1 MVKDSTIGKLP
12 LSLYSQ
18 RERFLVALWKYFKS
32 TGISG
37 DKIDGNAIPF
47 LSVQELADYIRKNFE
62 VNSAEAVF
70 ENSILKLKVTLSDN
84 SSVTFNPYQ
93 LSNLI
98 YRIEGEEALKPEP
111 NELIS
116 PSNPKFMKFMAKFL
130 DQSSISQDYGI
141 CFSDDGVFSANHF
154 SMIWIH
160 TKGSQRGHYTEH
172 GLKFDVKWPPNYL
185 RGVPDIEKH
194 TFGINVAELLSIVE
208 KFNRIDVAEGV
219 EHPRITISGTRFSVR
234 VNSSTNLKWAEG
246 IQTSGHFVSPSETN
260 SVTLINATI
269 LPILKL
275 LKSQQVKYIY
285 LKVNRQKSVR
295 IDVNLKDYGDATII
309 FSQKAE
315 LDKLEK
321 IEDKD
326 PKIISKKYTY
336 RLRLQLQQME
346 LQKLK

>member
-32 TGISG
+32 TGITG
-37 DKIDGNAIPF
+37 DKFDGNTIPF
-47 LSVQELADYIRKNFE
+47 LSVQELAEYIRKNFE
-62 VNSAEAVF
+62 VNSAEPVF
-70 ENSILKLKVTLSDN
+70 DAGILKLEVTLNDN
-84 SSVTFNPYQ
+84 SSVTFNPFQ

-116 PSNPKFMKFMAKFL
+116 TTNPNFMKLMARFL
-130 DQSSISQDYGI
+130 NNSSISNEYGI
-141 CFSDDGVFSANHF
+141 CFSDDGVFSANPY

-160 TKGSQRGHYTEH
+160 AIGSQRGHYTQY
-172 GLKFDVKWPPNYL
+172 GLQLDVKWPPNYL
-185 RGVPDIEKH
+185 RAIPDIEKH
-194 TFGINVAELLSIVE
+194 TFGINVSELLSIVE
-208 KFNRIDVAEGV
+208 KLNRIDVAEEV
-219 EHPRITISGTRFSVR
+219 ENPRITISGTRFSVR

-260 SVTLINATI
+260 SITLVNATI

-285 LKVNRQKSVR
+285 LKVKRQKSVR

-315 LDKLEK
+315 LDNVEK
-321 IEDKD
+321 MDDKD

>member
-18 RERFLVALWKYFKS
+18 RERFLVELWKYFKS
-32 TGISG
+32 TGITG
-37 DKIDGNAIPF
+37 DKFDGNTIPF
-47 LSVQELADYIRKNFE
+47 LSVQELAEYIRKNFE
-62 VNSAEAVF
+62 VNSAEPVF
-70 ENSILKLKVTLSDN
+70 DAGILKLEVTLNDN
-84 SSVTFNPYQ
+84 SSVTFNPFQ

-116 PSNPKFMKFMAKFL
+116 TTNPNFMKLMARFL
-130 DQSSISQDYGI
+130 NNSSISNEYGI
-141 CFSDDGVFSANHF
+141 CFSDDGVFSANPY

-160 TKGSQRGHYTEH
+160 ATGSQRGHYTQY
-172 GLKFDVKWPPNYL
+172 GIQLDVKWPPNYL
-185 RGVPDIEKH
+185 RAIPDIEKH
-194 TFGINVAELLSIVE
+194 TFGINVSELLSIVE
-208 KFNRIDVAEGV
+208 KLNRIDVAEEV
-219 EHPRITISGTRFSVR
+219 ENPRITISGTRFSVR

-260 SVTLINATI
+260 SITLVNATI

-285 LKVNRQKSVR
+285 LKVKRQKSVR
-295 IDVNLKDYGDATII
+295 IDVNLKDYGEATII

-315 LDKLEK
+315 MDNVEK
-321 IEDKD
+321 MDDKD

>member
-12 LSLYSQ
+12 ISLYSQ

-32 TGISG
+32 TGITG

-62 VNSAEAVF
+62 VNSVEAVF
-70 ENSILKLKVTLSDN
+70 DANILKLEVTLSDN
-84 SSVTFNPYQ
+84 SSVTFNPYR

-116 PSNPKFMKFMAKFL
+116 TTNPKFMKLMANFL
-130 DQSSISQDYGI
+130 DQSFISQDYGI
-141 CFSDDGVFSANHF
+141 CFSDDGVFSANLF
-154 SMIWIH
+154 SMVWIH
-160 TKGSQRGHYTEH
+160 SKGSQRGHYTEY
-172 GLKFDVKWPPNYL
+172 GLKLDAKWPPNYL

-208 KFNRIDVAEGV
+208 KLNRIDVADEV
-219 EHPRITISGTRFSVR
+219 EHPRITISGTKFSVR

-260 SVTLINATI
+260 SITLINATI

-285 LKVNRQKSVR
+285 LKVNRQKIVR
-295 IDVNLKDYGDATII
+295 IDVNLKDFGDATII

-315 LDKLEK
+315 LDKVEK
-321 IEDKD
+321 KDEKD